1 MNENQW
7 SQVDEYLVSLLA
19 PSDEALD
26 HALADSNSAGLPH
39 INVAPNQ
46 GKLLQ
51 ILARMQGARRILEV
65 GTLGGYST
73 IWLARALPEDGTL
86 TTLELEP
93 LHAEVAR
100 KNLERALVSSLVE
113 VRVGPAAVSLR
124 RLIDEGA
131 ESFDFIFID
140 ADKEGYPE
148 YLELSLSLSRPGTVI
163 VADNVVRQGQVIDP
177 NSPDSRV
184 QGVRTFLERAA
195 ANPRLE
201 GTAVQT
207 VGSKGYDG
215 FAIFIVRF

>member
-124 RLIDEGA
+124 RLVDEGA
-131 ESFDFIFID
+131 EPFDFIFID

-215 FAIFIVRF
+215 FAIFIVRS

>member
-7 SQVDEYLVSLLA
+7 SQVDEYVVSLLA

-93 LHAEVAR
+93 VHAEVAR

-131 ESFDFIFID
+131 EPFDFIFID

-215 FAIFIVRF
+215 FAIFIVRS

>member
-93 LHAEVAR
+93 VHAEVAR

-124 RLIDEGA
+124 RLVDEGA
-131 ESFDFIFID
+131 EPFDFIFID

-215 FAIFIVRF
+215 FAIFIVRS